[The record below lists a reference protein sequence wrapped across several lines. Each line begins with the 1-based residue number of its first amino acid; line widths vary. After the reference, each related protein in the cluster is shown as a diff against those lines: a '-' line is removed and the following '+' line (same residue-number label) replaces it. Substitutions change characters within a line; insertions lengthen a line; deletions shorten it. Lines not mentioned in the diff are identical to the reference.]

1 MFAFICYTVIIK
13 ILHNASLVNL
23 FDYLNIELSNIY
35 MLMHTHGHALTKV
48 KHSAEFISNRYS
60 ANCCLGI
67 YLINTPVKFEALIMY
82 RPGIDSQRRHWEF
95 YSYAL
100 LCYGYHVVRLL
111 IHLRSK
117 FSYSW
122 WHDFIGQKRV

>member
-1 MFAFICYTVIIK
+1 MVIIK
-13 ILHNASLVNL
+13 ILHNAPLVNL

-95 YSYAL
+95 FSYAL
-100 LCYGYHVVRLL
+100 LFTA
-111 IHLRSK
+111 IMS
-117 FSYSW
+117 
-122 WHDFIGQKRV
+122 